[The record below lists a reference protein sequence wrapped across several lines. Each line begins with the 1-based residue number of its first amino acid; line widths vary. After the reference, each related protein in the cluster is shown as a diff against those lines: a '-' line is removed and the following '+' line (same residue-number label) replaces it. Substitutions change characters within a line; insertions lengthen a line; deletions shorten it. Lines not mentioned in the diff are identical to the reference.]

1 VNPDPLPPAAPK
13 KAAVPEARALALAP
27 RLGLFDITMLVMGS
41 VIGAGIF
48 VVPHTVAALVPAPA
62 PVLAAWVV
70 GGLIS
75 MAGGLVYADLA
86 RRRPHVGGQYA
97 FLREAYHPA
106 LAFVYGWSLLWVIQS
121 GGMAAVA
128 IVFGTYFNQLLL
140 LLGDAAAPGSDALTA
155 ALAIAAVT
163 AVNCTGARAGSTA
176 QNVFMSLKILAIL
189 TLVLCGLLAA
199 EARWFVLGGHE
210 SPGAWLTPT
219 AFAAA
224 LVQVFFAYGGW
235 HTTTFLAA
243 EVRDPT
249 RTLPRGLILGLMG
262 VIVLYLGVTLA
273 CLGVLGAEE
282 LAVNTSPAAAVMQRA
297 LGAPGAALLS
307 AAVAVSALGFVS
319 QASLTSPRVYYAM
332 ARDGLFFRGVAWVHP
347 RTRSPVVAVLLQG
360 TFALVLAVT
369 RTFQEILNSVMCVE
383 MTFFA
388 LTALGLFVIRRRDR
402 SAPGP
407 ASRAVPGHPVTTLLF
422 AAVNVALVLDLFY
435 REPASSAAVAAIALA
450 GLPAYFLWTRLGHRV
465 GAGPATTG
473 GDGGTGG
480 PGP

>member
-1 VNPDPLPPAAPK
+1 MNLDPLPSAALE
-13 KAAVPEARALALAP
+13 KAAVPEKPALAP
-27 RLGLFDITMLVMGS
+27 RLGLFDVTMLVMGS

-86 RRRPHVGGQYA
+86 RRRPHVGGQYT

-106 LAFVYGWSLLWVIQS
+106 LAFVYGWSLLWIIQS

-128 IVFGTYFNQLLL
+128 VVFGTYFNQLLL
-140 LLGDAAAPGSDALTA
+140 ARGDAAAPGTDALTA
-155 ALAIAAVT
+155 ALAIVAVT

-199 EARWFVLGGHE
+199 DARWSVLGGHE
-210 SPGAWLTPT
+210 APGDGPPPT

-249 RTLPRGLILGLMG
+249 RTLPRGLVLGVTG
-262 VIVLYLGVTLA
+262 VIVLYLGVNLA
-273 CLGVLGAEE
+273 CLRVLGTEE

-307 AAVAVSALGFVS
+307 AGIAISALGFVS

-332 ARDGLFFRGVAWVHP
+332 ARDGLFFRSVAWVHP

-360 TFALVLAVT
+360 TVALVLAVT

-388 LTALGLFVIRRRDR
+388 LTALGLFVIRRRDG
-402 SAPGP
+402 AGPGP
-407 ASRAVPGHPVTTLLF
+407 ACRAVPGHPVTTLLF
-422 AAVNVALVLDLFY
+422 AAVNVVLVVDLFY
-435 REPASSAAVAAIALA
+435 REPANSAVVAGIALA
-450 GLPAYFLWTRLGHRV
+450 GLPAYYLWARRSRSKESGSIS
-465 GAGPATTG
+465 A
-473 GDGGTGG
+473 
-480 PGP
+480 